1 MDWPRLLAYITGT
14 VDQELLV
21 RNEYLT
27 AENRIL
33 RAQIKARLRLSDA
46 ERTTLAEI
54 GHRVGHKA
62 LEEVATT
69 AKPDTILGWYRKLI
83 AHKFDGSK
91 VRGTHGRPRIG
102 EEIESL
108 VVRMAKE
115 NPSWGYD
122 RIVGAIANLGHKLSD
137 QTVGNI
143 LRRHDILPAP
153 KRKHTTGWK
162 DFIRAHLDVLA
173 GTDFFTVEVVTLK
186 GLVTYYVLF
195 FIHLESRKVCLAG
208 VTPHP
213 DEEWM
218 KQIARNATLE
228 QWGFLAN
235 CRYLLHDRD
244 SKFCLAFDRIIEVG
258 NVKALQLPAR
268 SPNLNSFAER
278 WVKSVKEDC
287 FSRLILFGESCLK
300 RALQQ
305 YEIHYHEER
314 NHQGKGNKLLFPRQT
329 QPADGDQ
336 GSVQCRERLGG
347 LLKYYHYRRAA

>member
-14 VDQELLV
+14 VDQELLL
-21 RNEYLT
+21 RNEYLA

-33 RAQIKARLRLSDA
+33 KAQIKPRLRLSDA

-54 GHRVGHKA
+54 GHRLGRKA
-62 LEEVATT
+62 LEEVAAV

-83 AHKFDGSK
+83 ANKFDGSK
-91 VRGTHGRPRIG
+91 ARRTQGRPRIE

-122 RIVGAIANLGHKLSD
+122 RIVGAMANLGHKLSD

-143 LRRHDILPAP
+143 LRRHDVPPAP
-153 KRKHTTGWK
+153 KRKHTTSWK
-162 DFIRAHLDVLA
+162 DFIRGHLDVLA
-173 GTDFFTVEVVTLK
+173 GTDFFTVEVFTLK

-208 VTPHP
+208 MTPNP
-213 DEEWM
+213 DEKWM
-218 KQIARNATLE
+218 KQTARNATLE

-244 SKFCLAFDRIIEVG
+244 SKFCPAFDQIIESG
-258 NVKALQLPAR
+258 NVKPIQLPAR
-268 SPNLNSFAER
+268 SPNLNSFSER
-278 WVKSVKEDC
+278 WVKSVKEEC
-287 FSRLILFGESCLK
+287 LSKLILFGESSLK

-305 YEIHYHEER
+305 YELHYHEER
-314 NHQGKGNKLLFPRQT
+314 NHQGKENHLLFPRQT
-329 QPADGDQ
+329 RAVGSDQ
-336 GSVQCRERLGG
+336 GSVQCQERLGG
-347 LLKYYHYRRAA
+347 LLKYYYRQAA